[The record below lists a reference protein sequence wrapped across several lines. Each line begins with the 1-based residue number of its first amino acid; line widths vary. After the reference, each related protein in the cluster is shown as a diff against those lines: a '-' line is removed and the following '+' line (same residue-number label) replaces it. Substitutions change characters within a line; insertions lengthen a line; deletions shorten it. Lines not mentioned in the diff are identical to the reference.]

1 MIYQSLIVQ
10 KQDLEAKL
18 AKVTKAIQAMQDV
31 CEHKDEHGR
40 DTFSWKGN
48 HAQYNIYQC
57 TLCGIENKV

>member
-1 MIYQSLIVQ
+1 MIYQTLIVQ

-31 CEHKDEHGR
+31 CEHKDELGR
-40 DTFSWKGN
+40 DTFQWKGN